1 MYTGSCNTPAD
12 TERSN
17 NSLYVTAAVDTFSD
31 FLGKLRSKNGSSK
44 QWAPLTSLSD
54 DPTPVSPP

>member
-17 NSLYVTAAVDTFSD
+17 NSLYVTAAIDTFSD
-31 FLGKLRSKNGSSK
+31 FLGKPKQDCGLVAVGSSDF
-44 QWAPLTSLSD
+44 A
-54 DPTPVSPP
+54 